1 MRSNPNINQNTNEF
15 IRICKNIRI
24 FNKLIFNNIF
34 YLKYSALEGLL
45 QNATLFDELTAAT
58 PSWETRS
65 VVDQTKPGKNNATNY
80 SLT

>member
-65 VVDQTKPGKNNATNY
+65 VVDQPKPGKNNATNY